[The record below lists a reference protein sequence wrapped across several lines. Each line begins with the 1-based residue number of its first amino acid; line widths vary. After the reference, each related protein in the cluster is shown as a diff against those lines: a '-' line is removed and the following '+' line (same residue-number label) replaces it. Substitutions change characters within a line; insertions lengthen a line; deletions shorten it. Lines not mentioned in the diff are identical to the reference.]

1 MLGVLAGLREI
12 RVRTLD
18 HRILISMS
26 ELQLQANIPRN
37 FMILGFGRALRCIL
51 VNLILCHE
59 SAFLR

>member
-12 RVRTLD
+12 CVRTLD

-26 ELQLQANIPRN
+26 ELQLQAKIPRN
-37 FMILGFGRALRCIL
+37 FMILGFCRALRCIL